1 LKLKIVIDGN
11 TYEVEVEEAE
21 EPGGLDSSAPTASAI
36 QSSVLPSAKL
46 SASSDFDEAKV
57 CRSPLA
63 GVVARLEVTLGQHVQ
78 PNELLLVLDAMK
90 MEIKIA
96 AQSAVTIKSF
106 EVAPGDAVKPNQVL
120 VCFE

>member
-21 EPGGLDSSAPTASAI
+21 EPGGLDSSAPTVSAI

>member
-1 LKLKIVIDGN
+1 MKLKIVIDGN